1 MKIWLSLLMS
11 FLIISNFLAIYFLD
25 QPLDRWFRFGA
36 TFIFLV
42 IYLLRYFSNYRLFV
56 IFLLLAICDG
66 MLIYYEI
73 PVLRSI
79 IYLLRILV
87 YINMVYILLPALS
100 KLKLNSFTISVS
112 TFIIAIDLYLLHE
125 MAESLPSG
133 AQHTLSL
140 ILFYLLGLASLG
152 LATTSLSYMNRYAN
166 RNAFFFVI
174 VSFAFILS
182 DLFYYIAY
190 YLQFEEFY
198 YLDRLVNIIGMGLL
212 LVFSSKGKLVA
223 SKTKIS

>member
-1 MKIWLSLLMS
+1 
-11 FLIISNFLAIYFLD
+11 
-25 QPLDRWFRFGA
+25 
-36 TFIFLV
+36 
-42 IYLLRYFSNYRLFV
+42 
-56 IFLLLAICDG
+56 
-66 MLIYYEI
+66 
-73 PVLRSI
+73 
-79 IYLLRILV
+79 
-87 YINMVYILLPALS
+87 MVYILLPSLS
-100 KLKLNSFTISVS
+100 KLKLNLFTISVS

-125 MAESLPSG
+125 MAESLRSG